1 MRGIVNEHSVE
12 NIRALNDVDWAHWQP
27 RERATLL
34 FVIRNGKMLLI
45 HKKKGLGAGKIN
57 GPGGRI
63 EPGENPQE
71 AAVREVQEELLVTPI
86 GVRQVGE
93 LMFQFTD
100 GFSIHG
106 YVFTAQDC
114 DGEPQETE
122 EATPLWVSVSDIPY
136 HQMWADDRLWI
147 PWMLRGEKFIGRFIF
162 QDDTMLDGEIRPL

>member
-27 RERATLL
+27 RERAALL

>member
-1 MRGIVNEHSVE
+1 MNNHLTQH
-12 NIRALNDVDWAHWQP
+12 IRTLHHVDWTHWQP

-34 FVIRNGKMLLI
+34 FVMRNGKMLLI

-63 EPGENPQE
+63 EPGESPQM

-86 GVRQVGE
+86 GVRKAGE
-93 LMFQFTD
+93 LMFHFTD

-114 DGEPQETE
+114 DGEPQETN

-136 HQMWADDRLWI
+136 DRMWADDRLWI

-162 QDDTMLDGEIRPL
+162 HDDTMLDSEIRPL

>member
-1 MRGIVNEHSVE
+1 MRGIVNEHSAE